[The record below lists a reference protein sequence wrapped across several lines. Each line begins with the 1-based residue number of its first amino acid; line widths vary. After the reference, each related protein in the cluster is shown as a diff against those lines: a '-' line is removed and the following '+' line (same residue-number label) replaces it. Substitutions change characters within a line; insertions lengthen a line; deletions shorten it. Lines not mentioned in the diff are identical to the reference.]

1 MERTAD
7 REPWARRFVSG
18 PWAVAD
24 RSTWLRSALLVA
36 VVARIA
42 AAVRAAALTP
52 NGDFRATLPGGYVR
66 TLNPILWNSPDLQT
80 RWAFHLDTYLHGPVQ
95 YLTLY
100 PIAFL
105 DSYRQIAIVLLP
117 IYAVVLAAALWCLRR
132 TCAALAP
139 GQSIAVPLLAS
150 TFLFFPLLQAYIQR
164 EFEVVVVLALAL
176 ALWFLVRD
184 KRGMAAAMLAYAAW
198 FKYLPLLFGV
208 YLAIRGWFR
217 AVAVFV
223 VTSAAILGLAHLLF
237 GLPQF
242 FNNNVPR
249 HALRLF
255 TLSTRGFCADWIGAN
270 ATLASVRNA
279 LCGAQARAPWFPA
292 NAAYL
297 ILCGGIAVV
306 YLAGHRQLA
315 RQDLSRETEA
325 WRRALELSIFTTV
338 CACFFFAHY
347 YYLAVLVIPL
357 NVLLTRY
364 LAAHA
369 TRRLCAWGL
378 AYFSLSAFVVPTG
391 LLTRALGT
399 DVWAFFMSHGVYV
412 YGELLLIALLLREYW
427 DLAAHGESSAATR
440 LGPAL

>member
-1 MERTAD
+1 MERLTAD
-7 REPWARRFVSG
+7 REPWARRFATG
-18 PWAVAD
+18 RWAAAD
-24 RSTWLRSALLVA
+24 WGTGLRSALQVA

-66 TLNPILWNSPDLQT
+66 TLNPVLWSSPDLQT
-80 RWAFHLDTYLHGPVQ
+80 SWAFHQNTYLHGPVQ

-100 PIAFL
+100 PIALL

-117 IYAVVLAAALWCLRR
+117 VYALVLAVALWCMRR

-139 GQSIAVPLLAS
+139 GQAMAAPLVVS

-164 EFEVVVVLALAL
+164 EFEVVLVLALAL

-184 KRGMAAAMLAYAAW
+184 ERNRTAAMLAYAAW

-208 YLAIRGWFR
+208 YLAIRGWLT

-223 VTSAAILGLAHLLF
+223 ATSLAILGVAHLLF

-242 FNNNVPR
+242 FNNNVPG
-249 HALRLF
+249 HAFRLF
-255 TLSTRGFCADWIGAN
+255 TFSTSGFCADWNGAN
-270 ATLASVRNA
+270 TTLASVRTA
-279 LCGAQARAPWFPA
+279 FCGAQARAPWFPA

-297 ILCGGIAVV
+297 ILCGGLAAA
-306 YLAGHRQLA
+306 YLAGHRHLA
-315 RQDLSRETEA
+315 QQDLSRETEA
-325 WRRALELSIFTTV
+325 WRRALELSLFTTV

-364 LAAHA
+364 MAARA
-369 TRRLCAWGL
+369 TRRLWAWGL

-391 LLTRALGT
+391 LLTRVLGA
-399 DVWAFFMSHGVYV
+399 DVWTFFMSHAVYV
-412 YGELLLIALLLREYW
+412 YGELLLITLLLWEYW
-427 DLAAHGESSAATR
+427 ELGLVRRGER
-440 LGPAL
+440 PV